1 MIHLKKIA
9 LENVNLQRKI
19 NEKSLLAYYLQKECQ
34 FAKRM
39 SKRMS
44 ICKENVNLQREC
56 QFAKRMSICKE
67 KVNLQ
72 RECHFAKRM
81 SICQGKP
88 MINYWHTT

>member
-1 MIHLKKIA
+1 MIQLKKIA

-19 NEKSLLAYYLQKECQ
+19 NEKLLLAYYLQKECQ

-44 ICKENVNLQREC
+44 ICKENVKENVNLQREC

-67 KVNLQ
+67 NVNLP
-72 RECHFAKRM
+72 RK
-81 SICQGKP
+81 
-88 MINYWHTT
+88 INKKLLAYYITN